1 MKSDKSIYNITKAA
15 INRLK
20 PKVTDWYFTKLINQD
35 SKKLKTFDLIEN
47 EIPIIEI
54 ANKQSKT
61 LITTRRILE
70 ESNSTKTTINF
81 QDIQSYD
88 FGNFKGEIDNPEI
101 KKFRSIDFNNNSQ
114 NFQME
119 SGKAAIVIMTTLNT
133 LKNLRKPQA
142 IHNQKST

>member
-1 MKSDKSIYNITKAA
+1 MKSEKSIYNITKAA
-15 INRLK
+15 IDRLK
-20 PKVTDWYFTKLINQD
+20 PNVTDWYFTKLINQD
-35 SKKLKTFDLIEN
+35 SKKIITFDLIEN

-54 ANKQSKT
+54 ADKQSKT
-61 LITTRRILE
+61 LISTRRILE

-101 KKFRSIDFNNNSQ
+101 KKFRAIDFNNKSQ

-119 SGKAAIVIMTTLNT
+119 SGKAAIVIITTLNT
-133 LKNLRKPQA
+133 LKNLTKPQA